1 MIDLE
6 RLEEAA
12 RYYRQWV
19 DYDAV
24 HNMDDDLA
32 CHRRAALDALETVI
46 EQQRNRGGWSEI
58 DFRNVSE
65 EYGKVQFPE
74 VALLEYW

>member
-6 RLEEAA
+6 RMEAA
-12 RYYRQWV
+12 AKYYRQWV

-24 HNMDDDLA
+24 HNMDDELA

-46 EQQRNRGGWSEI
+46 EQHRNVGGWSDVDI
-58 DFRNVSE
+58 AALQSE
-65 EYGKVQFPE
+65 YAKT
-74 VALLEYW
+74 VAYQTSDL